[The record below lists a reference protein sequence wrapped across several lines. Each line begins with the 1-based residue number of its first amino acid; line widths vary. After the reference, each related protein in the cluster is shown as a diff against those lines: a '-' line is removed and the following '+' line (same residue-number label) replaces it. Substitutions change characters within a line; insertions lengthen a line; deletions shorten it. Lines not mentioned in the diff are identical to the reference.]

1 MFRLRL
7 SVQSPGTIQCSRG
20 LSMAPNGRWLL
31 LRPPL
36 AACSQVCTVGRRPR
50 FNARITS
57 SQITSTTTAVIRR
70 SILVTLSRPLID
82 ELDNDQA
89 RPVVIGYPL
98 LLITLDALLDRYQ
111 RRRLAEK
118 DQQPPTP
125 AENGNDCAFQPV
137 PPGPW
142 ANRPKGDLNSL
153 VASRCYGSPC
163 MLPFMDT
170 TTLII
175 IIVVII
181 LILGGGGY
189 WYRGRR

>member
-7 SVQSPGTIQCSRG
+7 SVQSPGTIQRSRG

-36 AACSQVCTVGRRPR
+36 AACSQVCTAGRRPR
-50 FNARITS
+50 FKARITS

-70 SILVTLSRPLID
+70 GTLVTLSRPLID
-82 ELDNDQA
+82 DLDNDQA

-98 LLITLDALLDRYQ
+98 LLIPLDVLLDRYQ
-111 RRRLAEK
+111 RGRLAEK

-125 AENGNDCAFQPV
+125 AENGNDCAFQPE

-142 ANRPKGDLNSL
+142 RTGQGRLEQPGCKPLL
-153 VASRCYGSPC
+153 QLPVYVAFLWIPPHSSSSSSSSS
-163 MLPFMDT
+163 
-170 TTLII
+170 
-175 IIVVII
+175 
-181 LILGGGGY
+181 
-189 WYRGRR
+189 